1 GSESMSNYT
10 QVSTIAPNA
19 HIVNPQWLLICCEKS
34 ELMPEIDYLSS
45 ADRDEKH
52 DSNVSSM
59 DDKRRNTNSSLST
72 PSISSLSRQ
81 QTGSFNVDQTV
92 LQDDTP
98 RLRRTPGSGVS
109 TPSIIPEYAL
119 SPFSLL
125 KRYSNVPRPPVFEES
140 LSDTQ
145 IDKISAQLPPT
156 ESQMN
161 VDRLMSDL
169 DILMPNFLNQKSSNT
184 ILSLASSSRTNK
196 MPSHSFFLA
205 QQAKLISKTEV
216 ASSEV
221 KVSWVD
227 DSTEAERIRQY
238 QLHNLDEMT
247 QIHDEY

>member
-1 GSESMSNYT
+1 MKSIFLIS
-10 QVSTIAPNA
+10 A